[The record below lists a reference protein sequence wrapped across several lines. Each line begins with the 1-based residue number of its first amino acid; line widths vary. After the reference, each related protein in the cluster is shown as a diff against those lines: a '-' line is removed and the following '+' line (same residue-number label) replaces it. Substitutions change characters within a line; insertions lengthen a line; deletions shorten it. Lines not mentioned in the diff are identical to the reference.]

1 MNLSLCAV
9 TINLFF
15 TYLTTCNGYV
25 TLPSTTL
32 KRNTILFARAKGKA
46 SKNKKNQNESKA
58 FGNPKSTASAAT
70 SSTPGSWMPIS
81 GIKSMKDI
89 DTTSDSK
96 IQVVETNVSKL
107 IDPRTNP
114 TGAVCVTNYNKNLYC
129 FSASCAS
136 CQIPLTKAK
145 LLPPNDETNN
155 NFPRI
160 QCNFCSAT
168 YNVRTGEQVKSDES
182 SGGLF
187 SGIVK
192 NIYSAQK
199 KEDTVLP
206 TYDLGEKNGQVLIKV
221 P

>member
-1 MNLSLCAV
+1 MNLSITSIA
-9 TINLFF
+9 
-15 TYLTTCNGYV
+15 LTFLLSCITTSNGFV
-25 TLPSTTL
+25 VVPSKQNNIML
-32 KRNTILFARAKGKA
+32 YARAKGKA
-46 SKNKKNQNESKA
+46 SKNKNSDKSKA
-58 FGNPKSTASAAT
+58 FGGAPTTTQSKASSAQGT
-70 SSTPGSWMPIS
+70 WTPIS

-89 DTTSDSK
+89 DTADSK
-96 IQVVETNVSKL
+96 IQVVETNVPKL

-114 TGAVCVTNYNKNLYC
+114 TGAVCVTSYNKNLYC

-136 CQIPLTKAK
+136 CQIPMTKAK

-192 NIYSAQK
+192 NLYSAQK
-199 KEDTVLP
+199 KEDVVLP
-206 TYDLGEKNGQVLIKV
+206 TYDLGEKDGKVLIKI